1 MKPLLPLALLVLA
14 FSANAETG
22 PTTRREAEA
31 QWRQAGLERMSM
43 RGMDV
48 AYARPGVSLAP
59 YRRVLLRPVD
69 IHFQRNWQRTAA
81 QSTGSRIQQRDFQ
94 HVADDLSG
102 VVRSEVARELE
113 RGGFTVVDAP
123 GPDVLQID
131 LRVVELFLN
140 APDFPG
146 AAQTRSY
153 SQSFGEMTL
162 VADLRDS
169 ASGDLLMS
177 VLDRSLGRDFDQFRL
192 TTRVENAHEVGLAA
206 QSWAAVLRRQLALA
220 RAPGQGS
227 NGRP

>member
-1 MKPLLPLALLVLA
+1 MKTLLPLALLVLA
-14 FSANAETG
+14 ASASAETG
-22 PTTRREAEA
+22 PTTRRDAEA
-31 QWRQAGLERMSM
+31 QWSQAGLQRTDM
-43 RGMDV
+43 RGMDL
-48 AYARPGVSLAP
+48 AYARPGASLAP

-69 IHFQRNWQRTAA
+69 ISFQRNWQRTAA
-81 QSTGSRIQQRDFQ
+81 QSTGTRIAQRDFQ
-94 HVADDLSG
+94 KVADDMSA
-102 VVRSEVARELE
+102 VVREQVGRELE

-131 LRVVELFLN
+131 VHVVELFLN

-169 ASGDLLMS
+169 RSGELLMS
-177 VLDRSLGRDFDQFRL
+177 VLDRSIGRDFDQFRL
-192 TTRVENAHEVGLAA
+192 TTRVENAREVGLAA
-206 QSWAAVLRRQLALA
+206 QNWAGTLRRQLELA
-220 RAPGQGS
+220 RANGQGS